1 MFAVIFEVQPKQ
13 GRFDGYIDLAQ
24 RLRPALEKTDGFIEI
39 ERFGSKRT
47 KDRLLSLSI
56 WRDEKALIR
65 WRTFGAH
72 HGAQE
77 RGRRELFDDYHLR
90 VGEIVADSGRSQ
102 PSQLIEQRFDETEVG
117 QAKIVTVSELA
128 PMGRGEGNFTDPI
141 SDFGLPKTELAGV
154 IDREL
159 FESIT
164 NPGKLLL
171 LVGWTNAMAAERWSP
186 AVAGGREPRHRRI
199 RIIRDYGLHD
209 RREAPQYYPDV
220 PDVRAAEA
228 KAPSA
233 PPAVG

>member
-13 GRFDGYIDLAQ
+13 GRFDGYLDLAQ

-39 ERFGSKRT
+39 ERFGSRRT
-47 KDRLLSLSI
+47 KDRLLSLSL

-117 QAKIVTVSELA
+117 QAKIVTVTEFA
-128 PMGRGEGNFTDPI
+128 PMGRGEGGFTDPI
-141 SDFGLPKTELAGV
+141 GDFGLPMTGSAGV
-154 IDREL
+154 SDREL
-159 FESIT
+159 IESIT

-171 LVGWTNAMAAERWSP
+171 LVGWTNAMAAERWARA
-186 AVAGGREPRHRRI
+186 AVAGRDPRHRRI

-220 PDVRAAEA
+220 RAAEA
-228 KAPSA
+228 KATSSPE
-233 PPAVG
+233 VG